1 MLAAA
6 CERILRLLADDASVL
21 AVGGWEAPFDRADW
35 VLDALP
41 FESRGTAT
49 GTGRAERFS
58 ARTWVV
64 RDPCARAPWPFRDGQ
79 FDFSVCVDAL
89 ARVRDPIWVCSELA
103 RVARAGYVEVP
114 TVEAELVFDADGQGP
129 WLGWED
135 HRWFVAL
142 QGGELVF
149 THKPH
154 SIHHDWSLR
163 AQGGWRNRLEP
174 EDRRQGLFWE
184 GALPARERLLVGA
197 EHAAFRAELRERLVA
212 RFAPSQAE
220 QRVKQARDAAA
231 RGLTV
236 ARRPVRR
243 AAEGLIGRL
252 GSGGGGQSTPGDGG
266 GS

>member
-1 MLAAA
+1 MLPAAS
-6 CERILRLLADDASVL
+6 ERILRQLPEDATVL
-21 AVGGWEAPFDRADW
+21 AVGGWAAPFDRADW

-41 FESRGTAT
+41 FETRGPAV
-49 GTGRAERFS
+49 GSGRGERFT

-64 RDPCARAPWPFRDGQ
+64 RDPCAREPWPFREGQ
-79 FDFSVCVDAL
+79 FDFAVCVGTL
-89 ARVRDPIWVCSELA
+89 ERVRDPIWVCAELA

-114 TVEAELVFDADGQGP
+114 TIEAELVFDADGQGP
-129 WLGWED
+129 WLGQED

-163 AQGGWRNRLEP
+163 AQSGERGRQGQGDL
-174 EDRRQGLFWE
+174 RQGLFWD

-197 EHAAFRAELRERLVA
+197 DHATFRAELRERLVA

-220 QRVKQARDAAA
+220 VRVKQARDVAAH
-231 RGLTV
+231 GLRA

-243 AAEGLIGRL
+243 AADGLIGRL
-252 GSGGGGQSTPGDGG
+252 GGGRPDGDELD

>member
-6 CERILRLLADDASVL
+6 CERILHALGDDAVVL
-21 AVGGWEAPFDRADW
+21 AVGGWAEPFDRADW

-41 FESRGTAT
+41 FETRGAAT
-49 GTGRAERFS
+49 GAGRGERFS
-58 ARTWVV
+58 ARTWIV
-64 RDPCARAPWPFRDGQ
+64 RDPCDREPWPFRDAQ
-79 FDFSVCVDAL
+79 FDFAVCVGTL
-89 ARVRDPIWVCSELA
+89 ERVRDPIWVCSELA

-114 TVEAELVFDADGQGP
+114 AVEAELVFDAEGEGP
-129 WLGWED
+129 WLGHED

-149 THKPH
+149 THKLH

-163 AQGGWRNRLEP
+163 AQSAWRGGLGP
-174 EDRRQGLFWE
+174 GDRRQGLFWD

-197 EHAAFRAELRERLVA
+197 DHAAFRAELRERLVA